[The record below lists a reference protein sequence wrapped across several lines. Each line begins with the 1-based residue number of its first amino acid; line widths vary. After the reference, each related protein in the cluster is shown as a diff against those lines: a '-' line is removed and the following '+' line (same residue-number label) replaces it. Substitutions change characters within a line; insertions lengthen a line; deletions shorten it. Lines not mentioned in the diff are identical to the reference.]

1 MVTLTRTLLAS
12 LALAISLTACGGGGG
27 GGSSENRPPT
37 TDMPT
42 TPTPPPGRLYFHRH
56 RSSSLSN
63 APTPQGSYDRT
74 AISFDR
80 TPGGHDAQAI
90 VEYLRA
96 ASGGGGPAHHPETI
110 IPSFLLTYPTPPTV
124 HIAAGTPQHFREITA
139 QAVSNINQWLPYGQ
153 RIRIAADA
161 PAFAHIDDV
170 PQAQIFIDFTNP
182 ANWLSDVKT
191 GNGFAEWK
199 TRTFPGGPH
208 KHAARIWINTQNER
222 SILTTTT
229 HEFLHA
235 LFVSGHISRD
245 RFPNTIMSPRSNTGD
260 TIPAIDGE
268 TLLAAYTRFDPGTPP
283 EEISAVTLGP
293 WATETMHIQGD
304 LAAAGNPIAF
314 GVSYRNGLAHPWA
327 QGVRP
332 DTHLADNTALQGS
345 AEWNGTLLGFT
356 SSGDTAAGNARIGV
370 KLTTMAGTAD
380 FTDIETWSGAPGAK
394 GTGAAWGSLAY
405 QISVNGNSFRNTGG
419 DTGDLQ
425 GAFVGLQHQG
435 ATGTLERED
444 LTASFGATRSP

>member
-27 GGSSENRPPT
+27 SSSENRAPT

-42 TPTPPPGRLYFHRH
+42 TPSPQPTAYTSIGTDIFPVET
-56 RSSSLSN
+56 
-63 APTPQGSYDRT
+63 PTPQGSYDRT

-96 ASGGGGPAHHPETI
+96 ASGGGGPAHHPETV
-110 IPSFLLTYPTPPTV
+110 IPSFLLTYPTAPTV

-139 QAVSNINQWLPYGQ
+139 QAVSNINQWLPYRQ

-161 PAFAHIDDV
+161 TPLTDLLDIPEGQMFV
-170 PQAQIFIDFTNP
+170 DFTDR
-182 ANWLSDVKT
+182 ANWPRQHETLLGLAQTRV
-191 GNGFAEWK
+191 
-199 TRTFPGGPH
+199 RTFP
-208 KHAARIWINTQNER
+208 AAPYNYATHIWIHPQNR
-222 SILTTTT
+222 ASLLTTTT

-235 LFVSGHISRD
+235 LLLSGHISRD
-245 RFPNTIMSPRSNTGD
+245 HFPNTIMGPQSGTTANV
-260 TIPAIDGE
+260 PAIDGE
-268 TLLAAYTRFDPGTPP
+268 ALLAAYTRFHPGTLPQ
-283 EEISAVTLGP
+283 EISASTLGP

-304 LAAAGNPIAF
+304 LAAADNPIAF

-327 QGVRP
+327 QGLRP
-332 DTHLADNTALQGS
+332 NTDLAGNTALKGS
-345 AEWNGTLLGFT
+345 AEWTGTLLGFT
-356 SSGDTAAGNARIGV
+356 SSGDTAGGNTRIGV
-370 KLTTMAGTAD
+370 QLTTMAGTAD
-380 FTDIETWSGAPGAK
+380 FTDIETWSGVPGTK

-419 DTGDLQ
+419 DAGDLH
-425 GAFVGLQHQG
+425 GAFVGLQHHG

-444 LTASFGATRSP
+444 LTASFGATRNPE